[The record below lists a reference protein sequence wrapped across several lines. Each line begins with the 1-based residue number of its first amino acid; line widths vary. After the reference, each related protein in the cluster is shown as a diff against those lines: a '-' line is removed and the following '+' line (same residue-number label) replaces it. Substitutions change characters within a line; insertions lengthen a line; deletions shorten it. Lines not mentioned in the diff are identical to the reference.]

1 MKRLLIP
8 SAALL
13 WGLQFAFL
21 SPTLA
26 LILVTLFDAT
36 AGEVGLI
43 LSIYNMSGFIAT
55 LILPAYADRK
65 SDYLRPMLACGVL
78 TLARPSCWGSPRHY
92 PLRLSPS
99 WCSVHRRG

>member
-1 MKRLLIP
+1 MNRLLIP

-43 LSIYNMSGFIAT
+43 RRVAPGSFT
-55 LILPAYADRK
+55 P
-65 SDYLRPMLACGVL
+65 RPPQNRA
-78 TLARPSCWGSPRHY
+78 
-92 PLRLSPS
+92 
-99 WCSVHRRG
+99 

>member
-1 MKRLLIP
+1 MNRLLIP

-43 LSIYNMSGFIAT
+43 LSIYNLSGFIAT
-55 LILPAYADRK
+55 LILPAYADRN
-65 SDYLRPMLACGVL
+65 SDYSAAHAGRIRVAVD
-78 TLARPSCWGSPRHY
+78 
-92 PLRLSPS
+92 
-99 WCSVHRRG
+99 